1 MVEFER
7 VNAVW
12 EIFLIDKY
20 KIHFFKGQNHID
32 KIFFTFRKKKKK
44 KLENLAKNGLF
55 HFLEIFYFKT

>member
-32 KIFFTFRKKKKK
+32 KIFFTFRKKKEKK
-44 KLENLAKNGLF
+44 TRKSCEKRLIPFSRNILF
-55 HFLEIFYFKT
+55 